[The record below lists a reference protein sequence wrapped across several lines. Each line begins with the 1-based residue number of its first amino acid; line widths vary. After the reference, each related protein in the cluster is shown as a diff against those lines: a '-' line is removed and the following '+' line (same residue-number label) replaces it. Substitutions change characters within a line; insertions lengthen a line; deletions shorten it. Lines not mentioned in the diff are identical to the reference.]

1 MLMPTTVESGRTTL
15 RWAVIAL
22 AAAVF
27 AGTLA
32 VMAVIA
38 GWSQVTGALRIPHSW
53 WLALAL
59 VAEVAS
65 FAGYVL
71 AYRTVAKRHLSLRRA
86 SEYVAIGFG
95 AFLAK
100 GGAELDTQA
109 LRHDHDDDEEGETR
123 VVALDVL
130 EHAPL
135 APAAWASAV
144 ALLAAGS
151 RTPGL
156 DFTLDWAIL
165 VPVGAVLALYG
176 VRHRDRFRGCSG
188 WRGWLGRLLEGIHLL
203 FEIIRNWRQ
212 EWPALLGATVYW
224 AGDVACLWACLA
236 PLRAAPSLPAIN
248 STSGSRSFLRC
259 SPSTPHNCTLPQPG
273 KRNRSNGCGVLVP
286 PRRSPFAL
294 PPFWRRPS
302 ALPPAA
308 ARTSE
313 RGRRRVPVAASGG
326 SSAPRRR
333 LAAALRPPARGR
345 GHRLRSPVAAP
356 R

>member
-100 GGAELDTQA
+100 GGSELDKQA
-109 LRHDHDDDEEGETR
+109 LRDDHDDDEEGETR

-135 APAAWASAV
+135 APAAWAAAV

-188 WRGWLGRLLEGIHLL
+188 WRGWLGRLLEGIRLL
-203 FEIIRNWRQ
+203 FEIIGNWRQ

-236 PLRAAPSLPAIN
+236 PLRAAPSLPAIIIAHAVGYVL
-248 STSGSRSFLRC
+248 TRRTFPLAGAGFVEVLM
-259 SPSTPHNCTLPQPG
+259 PLTLVAA
-273 KRNRSNGCGVLVP
+273 GV
-286 PRRSPFAL
+286 PFASAIVGVFLYRLFNLWL
-294 PPFWRRPS
+294 PLIPALLALHTTQLHPS
-302 ALPPAA
+302 AAQ
-308 ARTSE
+308 
-313 RGRRRVPVAASGG
+313 
-326 SSAPRRR
+326 
-333 LAAALRPPARGR
+333 
-345 GHRLRSPVAAP
+345 
-356 R
+356 